1 MFENITPLTAD
12 PILGLMAE
20 FREDKRNLKID
31 LGVGVYR
38 DDLGNTPIML
48 AVKEAERQKIKLES
62 TKSYIGPTGSENYN
76 KLTQDITLGEE
87 HRVLKD
93 KRITTIQTPGGCGA
107 LKIGADFINKVR
119 PNSTIWVSS
128 PTWANHIPLLGGAG
142 LRIKDYSYYC
152 PNNKRLDKPKM
163 FDSLR
168 QASEGDI
175 ILIHGCCHNPSGV
188 DLDEEAWEKLIEILT
203 RRHLLPFID
212 LAYQGLGDGLEE
224 DVKGLRKLVGAIP
237 EALIACSY
245 SKNFG
250 LYRERTGALHV
261 VLKSPKTVKAVS
273 DQLGSIARGIYSMP
287 PAHGALLVERIL
299 ADEPLKS
306 LWTNELNQ
314 MRKRISTLRLELA
327 QKLNQATKLDFN
339 FITEQKG
346 MFSFLGISKEQISE
360 LKINHAIYMVDSS
373 RINIAGLNANNID
386 YFVEGIRQVLK

>member
-1 MFENITPLTAD
+1 MP
-12 PILGLMAE
+12 
-20 FREDKRNLKID
+20 
-31 LGVGVYR
+31 VH
-38 DDLGNTPIML
+38 
-48 AVKEAERQKIKLES
+48 
-62 TKSYIGPTGSENYN
+62 
-76 KLTQDITLGEE
+76 TL
-87 HRVLKD
+87 
-93 KRITTIQTPGGCGA
+93 
-107 LKIGADFINKVR
+107 
-119 PNSTIWVSS
+119 
-128 PTWANHIPLLGGAG
+128 
-142 LRIKDYSYYC
+142 
-152 PNNKRLDKPKM
+152 
-163 FDSLR
+163 
-168 QASEGDI
+168 
-175 ILIHGCCHNPSGV
+175 
-188 DLDEEAWEKLIEILT
+188 
-203 RRHLLPFID
+203 
-212 LAYQGLGDGLEE
+212 
-224 DVKGLRKLVGAIP
+224 
-237 EALIACSY
+237 
-245 SKNFG
+245 KNFG

-386 YFVEGIRQVLK
+386 YFVEGFARY